1 MELWKMQQ
9 NLTTLGAELRS
20 LNNDIV
26 EKTAN
31 PAIKIEEIRSLKQNK
46 TEIEERFNLLKAEI
60 DKIEE
65 EQRAKLQKQNPLGV
79 GETDEQRMK
88 NAKAE
93 FIRASLLGVEISNE
107 TRNLLGAIGDS
118 AQKTGGE
125 KILPVNIATDLIH
138 EPFTKNPLRNI
149 STFTNEKGL
158 VLPKIAYEL
167 DDDDF
172 ITDEQTAKEI
182 KLEGDQ
188 VEFGRHKF
196 KVKAR
201 ISDTVLHGSDTNLVP
216 FVENALNS
224 GLAAKEKKVAF
235 TTSPKS
241 GEDELSFYKAGIK
254 EIEGTNKYKAIKAAL
269 ADLHEDFREN
279 AKIIMR
285 YADYLDII
293 ETLANGSATLYEAP
307 PEKVLGKPTEFCDS
321 AIDPIVGN
329 FQYSHFN
336 YDGEMVYDSDKDVD
350 KGEYLFVLTGWF
362 DHKIKLK
369 SAFRIAKVKGGSSPS

>member
-1 MELWKMQQ
+1 MELWKMKQ

-31 PAIKIEEIRSLKQNK
+31 PAVKIEEIRSLKQNK
-46 TEIEERFNLLKAEI
+46 SDIEERFNLLKVEI
-60 DKIEE
+60 DRIET
-65 EQRAKLQKQNPLGV
+65 EQRDKIKQQNPVGV
-79 GETDEQRMK
+79 AQNNEERTMA
-88 NAKAE
+88 AKAE
-93 FIRASLLGVEISNE
+93 FIRGSLVGGSISDE
-107 TRNLLGAIGDS
+107 TRNLLGAIGQS
-118 AQKTGGE
+118 ASTGGE
-125 KILPVNIATDLIH
+125 KILPTNMAKDLIH
-138 EPFTKNPLRNI
+138 EPFTKNPLRDI
-149 STFTNEKGL
+149 SMFTNEKGL

-172 ITDEQTAKEI
+172 ISDEETAKEI
-182 KLEGDQ
+182 KLDGDQ

-201 ISDTVLHGSDTNLVP
+201 ISDTVLHGTDSNLVP

-224 GLAAKEKKVAF
+224 GLAAKEKKVSF
-235 TTSPKS
+235 TMSPKS
-241 GEDELSFYKAGIK
+241 GEETLTFYKAGVK
-254 EIEGTNKYKAIKAAL
+254 EVTGADKYKAIKAAL
-269 ADLHEDFREN
+269 ADLHEDYREN
-279 AKIIMR
+279 AKIVMR

-307 PEKVLGKPTEFCDS
+307 PEKVLGKPTQFCDS
-321 AIDPIVGN
+321 AVDPIVGD

-336 YDGEMVYDSDKDVD
+336 YDGEIVYDSDKDVD

-369 SAFRIAKVKGGSSPS
+369 SAFRIAKVKTTTP

>member
-1 MELWKMQQ
+1 MELWKMKQ

-31 PAIKIEEIRSLKQNK
+31 PAVKIEEIRSLKQNK
-46 TEIEERFNLLKAEI
+46 SDIEERFNLLKVEI
-60 DKIEE
+60 DRIET
-65 EQRAKLQKQNPLGV
+65 EQRDKIKQQNPVGV
-79 GETDEQRMK
+79 AQNNEERTMA
-88 NAKAE
+88 AKAE
-93 FIRASLLGVEISNE
+93 FIRGSLVGGSISDE
-107 TRNLLGAIGDS
+107 TRNLLGAIGQS
-118 AQKTGGE
+118 ASTGGE
-125 KILPVNIATDLIH
+125 KILPTNMAKDLIH
-138 EPFTKNPLRNI
+138 EPFTKNPLRDI
-149 STFTNEKGL
+149 SMFTNEKGL

-172 ITDEQTAKEI
+172 ISDEETAKEI
-182 KLEGDQ
+182 KLDGDQ

-201 ISDTVLHGSDTNLVP
+201 ISDTVLHGTDSNLVP

-235 TTSPKS
+235 TMSPKS
-241 GEDELSFYKAGIK
+241 GEETLTFYKAGVK
-254 EIEGTNKYKAIKAAL
+254 EVTGADKYKAIKAAL
-269 ADLHEDFREN
+269 ADLHEDYREN
-279 AKIIMR
+279 AKIVMR

-307 PEKVLGKPTEFCDS
+307 PEKVLGKPTQFCDS
-321 AIDPIVGN
+321 AVDPIVGD

-336 YDGEMVYDSDKDVD
+336 YDGEIVYDSDKDVD

-369 SAFRIAKVKGGSSPS
+369 SAFRIAKVKTTTP

>member
-1 MELWKMQQ
+1 MELWKMKQ

-31 PAIKIEEIRSLKQNK
+31 PAVKIEEIRLLKQNK
-46 TEIEERFNLLKAEI
+46 GDIEERFNLLKAEV
-60 DKIEE
+60 DKIEA
-65 EQRAKLQKQNPLGV
+65 EQRQKLEMQQRKSAISNPENV
-79 GETDEQRMK
+79 EQRMIA
-88 NAKAE
+88 AKAE
-93 FIRASLLGVEISNE
+93 FIRGSLLGGQVSNE
-107 TRNLLGAIGDS
+107 TRNLLGAIGQS
-118 AQKTGGE
+118 TSTGGE
-125 KILPVNIATDLIH
+125 KILPTNMAKDLIH
-138 EPFTKNPLRNI
+138 EPFTKNPLRDI
-149 STFTNEKGL
+149 SMFTNEKGL

-172 ITDEQTAKEI
+172 ISDEETAKEI
-182 KLEGDQ
+182 KLDGDQ

-201 ISDTVLHGSDTNLVP
+201 ISDTVLHGTDSNLVP

-235 TTSPKS
+235 TTYPKS
-241 GEDELSFYKAGIK
+241 GEETLSLYKAGVK
-254 EIEGTNKYKAIKAAL
+254 EVTGTDKYKAIKAAL
-269 ADLHEDFREN
+269 ADLHEDYREN
-279 AKIIMR
+279 AKIVMR
-285 YADYLDII
+285 YADYLDIV

-307 PEKVLGKPTEFCDS
+307 PEKVLGKPTQFCDS
-321 AIDPIVGN
+321 AIDPIVGD
-329 FQYSHFN
+329 FHYSHFN
-336 YDGEMVYDSDKDVD
+336 YDGDIVYDSDKDVD

-369 SAFRIAKVKGGSSPS
+369 SAFRIAKVKTITP

>member
-46 TEIEERFNLLKAEI
+46 TEIEERFNLLKVEV
-60 DKIEE
+60 DKV
-65 EQRAKLQKQNPLGV
+65 EQQQRSKLEKQNPLGA
-79 GETDEQRMK
+79 GKTDEQRMT

-93 FIRASLLGVEISNE
+93 FIRASLLGGEMSNE
-107 TRNLLGAIGDS
+107 TRNLLGAIGET
-118 AQKTGGE
+118 AKKTGGE
-125 KILPVNIATDLIH
+125 KILPVNITKDLIH

-172 ITDEQTAKEI
+172 ITDEETAKEM

-235 TTSPKS
+235 AVSPKS
-241 GEDELSFYKAGIK
+241 GEDTLSFYKVGIK
-254 EIEGTNKYKAIKAAL
+254 EIEATSKYKAIKAAI
-269 ADLHEDFREN
+269 ADLHEDYRED
-279 AKIIMR
+279 AKIVMR

-293 ETLANGSATLYEAP
+293 EVLANGSSTLYEAP

-321 AIDPIVGN
+321 AVNPIVGN
-329 FQYSHFN
+329 FRYSQFN
-336 YDGEMVYDSDKDVD
+336 YDGEIVYDSDKDVD
-350 KGEYLFVLTGWF
+350 KGEYLFVLTGWL

-369 SAFRIAKVKGGSSPS
+369 SAFRIAKVKAGSLPS